1 MSSSINPPSPARH
14 SGIMPSCEAAVEC
27 IAVDCGELPAAAEVT
42 RFRGANG
49 AIECHIAVRLT
60 GHSETDPLACL
71 TRAYQRALDAA
82 KIPAETALFRRVFCS
97 DIVNQSPALDD
108 PACGLAGCGSPC
120 ALSRIGQS
128 PLPAGKFALWAYHVH
143 DPANPPVKSAD
154 SFAVSCQRGALG
166 HHWST
171 GIVHCPG
178 GGAEQQT
185 RRILEAQD
193 AWLRKAGMNMADHVI
208 RTWWFVQNID
218 ADYQGLVEARRDFF
232 TTHGLTAETHYIAS
246 TGIAGTHPDTAARVS
261 LDAYSISGLR
271 ADQLEYLSAPD
282 FLCPTHDYGVTF
294 ERAAAV
300 HFADRSHVWIS
311 GTASIDRAGRIV
323 HEGDVI
329 RQLDRTLENIEALL
343 AQAAANLGDLA
354 IMLVYLRDPADGALV
369 EHALRECFGTTPFI
383 LLHAPVCRPGWLI
396 EIEGIAIISANRP
409 EFPGF

>member
-1 MSSSINPPSPARH
+1 MSRTSTRTIRDSSR
-14 SGIMPSCEAAVEC
+14 
-27 IAVDCGELPAAAEVT
+27 PAA
-42 RFRGANG
+42 
-49 AIECHIAVRLT
+49 I
-60 GHSETDPLACL
+60 
-71 TRAYQRALDAA
+71 
-82 KIPAETALFRRVFCS
+82 
-97 DIVNQSPALDD
+97 
-108 PACGLAGCGSPC
+108 
-120 ALSRIGQS
+120 
-128 PLPAGKFALWAYHVH
+128 
-143 DPANPPVKSAD
+143 
-154 SFAVSCQRGALG
+154 
-166 HHWST
+166 
-171 GIVHCPG
+171 
-178 GGAEQQT
+178 
-185 RRILEAQD
+185 
-193 AWLRKAGMNMADHVI
+193 
-208 RTWWFVQNID
+208 
-218 ADYQGLVEARRDFF
+218 F

-261 LDAYSISGLR
+261 LDAYAISGLR
-271 ADQLEYLSAPD
+271 AGQLEYLSAPD

-369 EHALRECFGTTPFI
+369 EHALRERAGATPYI

-396 EIEGIAIISANRP
+396 EIEGIAIVPANRP